1 MKEEFGLAVL
11 EAMAAGLTVVAP
23 ANGGPSTYVEHLR
36 TGVLVAAEER
46 LDDAL
51 VAASGL
57 AADDDRRRRAR
68 ATVEERYSIDSMARQ
83 LIDLYR
89 STEEAP

>member
-36 TGVLVAAEER
+36 TGVLVAPDER
-46 LDDAL
+46 LGDAL
-51 VAASGL
+51 MAAGSL
-57 AADDDRRRRAR
+57 TTDQDRRRRAR
-68 ATVEERYSIDSMARQ
+68 AVVEEHYSIETTAGNLAALYGTGDEAR
-83 LIDLYR
+83 
-89 STEEAP
+89 